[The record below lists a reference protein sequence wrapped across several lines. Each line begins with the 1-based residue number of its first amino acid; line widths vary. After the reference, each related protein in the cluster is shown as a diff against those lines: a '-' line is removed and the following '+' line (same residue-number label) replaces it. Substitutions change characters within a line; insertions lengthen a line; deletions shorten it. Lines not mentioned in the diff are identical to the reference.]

1 MNQEQK
7 LAQLAAEQMEARRK
21 TPPARCAQSRRLQLD
36 LHWEYDAEGAVALF
50 GLSREPII
58 LTPEQWEVL
67 FEHCEQLRDFIGQSA
82 SQPPRFWEDG

>member
-21 TPPARCAQSRRLQLD
+21 APPIACSQERHVHLE
-36 LHWEYDAEGAVALF
+36 LHWELDAEGAVALF

-58 LTPEQWEVL
+58 LTPEQWERL
-67 FEHCEQLRDFIGQSA
+67 FEHCEEIREFLGQHA
-82 SQPPRFWEDG
+82 SNPPRFWEDG